1 MELQGFVLFLLK
13 CECGRPIQGL
23 ADLDQPIWWPSDV
36 AFEDDLLKKASKK
49 GVTLLKLTILTSP
62 DTLCLKIQTKFLL
75 LTRYKPTL
83 ILKPLMMLFRSL
95 KILINSC
102 RFFLCCTIT
111 ELRRIFKGQ
120 KSM

>member
-49 GVTLLKLTILTSP
+49 GVTFLKHEILTSP
-62 DTLCLKIQTKFLL
+62 DTLCLKILTKFLL
-75 LTRYKPTL
+75 LSIEADVNSET
-83 ILKPLMMLFRSL
+83 FDDAFSL
-95 KILINSC
+95 LENS
-102 RFFLCCTIT
+102 
-111 ELRRIFKGQ
+111 
-120 KSM
+120 

>member
-23 ADLDQPIWWPSDV
+23 ADIDQPIWWPSDV

-62 DTLCLKIQTKFLL
+62 DTLCLKIQTKFFLL
-75 LTRYKPTL
+75 LSRADVNSET
-83 ILKPLMMLFRSL
+83 FADAFSL
-95 KILINSC
+95 LENS
-102 RFFLCCTIT
+102 
-111 ELRRIFKGQ
+111 
-120 KSM
+120 